1 MIIYSILITLV
12 ALILAAKFYII
23 PRLIK
28 RNSIRKYLH
37 EYEGVESKLEAIYK
51 DEQGNT
57 WYQFKN
63 TSDTPYKRGIS
74 IELAAGMAELNMIPK
89 MFDDYVVAMRKAI
102 NSKDLTKAG
111 YLLER
116 MNERR
121 LLAAEEETLKELA
134 NCYFL
139 IEGENPAS
147 TSPYWFEKKK
157 EIWNKSDKDYA
168 FFLHSA
174 LKRTRNISELSETEI
189 LNSLRTQA
197 ALKLLHQL

>member
-1 MIIYSILITLV
+1 MIIAYCIFSTLA
-12 ALILAAKFYII
+12 ALILAAKFYVI

-28 RNSIRKYLH
+28 RNSIRKYLN

-111 YLLER
+111 
-116 MNERR
+116 
-121 LLAAEEETLKELA
+121 
-134 NCYFL
+134 
-139 IEGENPAS
+139 
-147 TSPYWFEKKK
+147 
-157 EIWNKSDKDYA
+157 
-168 FFLHSA
+168 
-174 LKRTRNISELSETEI
+174 
-189 LNSLRTQA
+189 
-197 ALKLLHQL
+197 